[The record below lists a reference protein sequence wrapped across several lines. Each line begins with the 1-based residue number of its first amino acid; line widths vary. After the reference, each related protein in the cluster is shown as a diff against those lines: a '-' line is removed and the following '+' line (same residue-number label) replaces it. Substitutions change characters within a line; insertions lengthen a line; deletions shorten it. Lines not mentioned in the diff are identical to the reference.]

1 MRESITYAR
10 MAKPLM
16 LWILSFFLL
25 NALNAQSDTLKKPS
39 VGNHFFT
46 PITYS
51 NLPLTNTYFSTFTGI
66 GNTTGLVSELGNLPF
81 QGLSGEVTFIEMG
94 FAYQQRVRD
103 WLAAYMELNISA
115 RVGTEL
121 QSILTQGFNTITS
134 FNVGWHIRLWEGKKD
149 RLSGVIELQNNKGSF
164 VNLLGF
170 VQDIINEQPNP
181 SLNETVPLLVFA
193 SGLRYAYA
201 LNETIGFKAAAALA
215 YGETYTRGQYGFSF
229 DGGAGV
235 DFNFYPKYA
244 VPVGLVFIYDIT
256 SMPGLVYV
264 EGEKSQMIQGKLAYT
279 KASDFS
285 LGIELTLARYPFLN
299 QEKPVT
305 LRTAALS
312 ARYYF

>member
-1 MRESITYAR
+1 MRESITYVWR
-10 MAKPLM
+10 AKPLLLGLM
-16 LWILSFFLL
+16 AFFVM
-25 NALNAQSDTLKKPS
+25 NTLNAQSDTLKKSS
-39 VGNHFFT
+39 VGKHVFT

-51 NLPLTNTYFSTFTGI
+51 KLPLTHTYFSTLTGI
-66 GNTTGLVSELGNLPF
+66 GSTNGLVSDLGNLPLR
-81 QGLSGEVTFIEMG
+81 GLSGEVTFIELG
-94 FAYQQRVRD
+94 FAYQQQVRD
-103 WLAAYMELNISA
+103 WLAAYMEMNISA

-121 QSILTQGFNTITS
+121 QSILTQGFSTITS
-134 FNVGWHIRLWEGKKD
+134 FNIGWNIRLWEGKRD
-149 RLSGVIELQNNKGSF
+149 RLSGTIELQNNKGIF

-181 SLNETVPLLVFA
+181 SLNEKIPLLGFA

-201 LNETIGFKAAAALA
+201 LNETMGFKASAALA
-215 YGETYTRGQYGFSF
+215 YGESYTRGQNGFSF

-244 VPVGLVFIYDIT
+244 VPVGLVIIYDIT
-256 SMPGLVYV
+256 SMPGFVYV
-264 EGEKSQMIQGKLAYT
+264 EGENSQRIQGKIAYT

-285 LGIELTLARYPFLN
+285 LGIELSLARYPFMN

-305 LRTAALS
+305 LRIVALS